1 MSRPHRFLLLS
12 FLVVVASFAGA
23 DDLNQHF
30 QDSYL
35 NKTLVLH
42 GFYSGAHL
50 HYDSSGSLL
59 SGNVSGDWT
68 SDGFVQITDFGVRK
82 HEVRIKAR
90 RLSIVS
96 TNKALSLRIAENQN
110 VRPGEEKEIFVQI
123 TADLRG
129 KPSSD
134 QVDAAM
140 ANIFLSDKDHLDSML
155 PDYWKPCVSAALAG
169 NDENC
174 HFAPEVLSIPGLGV
188 ANAGSRDI
196 AAEPGKSL
204 NRRLFRVGQG
214 ITPPKLTLHEEP
226 EFSDLARRMKYQGT
240 GVLGLTVDRDGV
252 PTNIHVLNPLGCG
265 LDAQAVRAVEGW
277 RFKPAEKDGQPV
289 AVEIAVEVDF
299 RLH

>member
-1 MSRPHRFLLLS
+1 MSRPGRFLLLS
-12 FLVVVASFAGA
+12 FVVVVASLAGA
-23 DDLNQHF
+23 DDLNRHL

-35 NKTLVLH
+35 NKTLILH
-42 GFYSGAHL
+42 TFYSGAHL

-59 SGNVSGDWT
+59 GDNRPGDWT
-68 SDGFVQITDFGVRK
+68 SDGFVLITDIGVRK
-82 HEVRIKAR
+82 HEIRIKAK

-96 TNKALSLRIAENQN
+96 TNKALSLRIAENEN
-110 VRPGEEKEIFVQI
+110 VRPGEDKGIFLEI
-123 TADLRG
+123 TADLHG
-129 KPSSD
+129 EPSPD

-140 ANIFLSDKDHLDSML
+140 ADIFLSAKDHLASML

-174 HFAPEVLSIPGLGV
+174 HFAPEVLSIPGVGV
-188 ANAGSRDI
+188 AEATSRDDTQ
-196 AAEPGKSL
+196 EPEKSL

-214 ITPPKLTLHEEP
+214 ITPPKLTLHKEP

-252 PTNIHVLNPLGCG
+252 PTKIHVLNPLGCG

-289 AVEIAVEVDF
+289 EVEIAVEVDF
-299 RLH
+299 HLY